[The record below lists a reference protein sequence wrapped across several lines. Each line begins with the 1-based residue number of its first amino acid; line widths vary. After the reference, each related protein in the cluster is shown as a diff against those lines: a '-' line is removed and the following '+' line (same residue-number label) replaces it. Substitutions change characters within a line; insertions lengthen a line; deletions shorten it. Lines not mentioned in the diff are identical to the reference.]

1 MPEIRNTP
9 NTSPGTG
16 TLCEGPR
23 SSGRCSPAQQ
33 RGPGRH
39 HFTARKQWSKELDIV
54 VMECY
59 YRSNPIDNGV
69 PLKGYRQRIYR
80 EWLERG
86 TFGDGTEQRICD

>member
-9 NTSPGTG
+9 YTS
-16 TLCEGPR
+16 PR

-39 HFTARKQWSKELDIV
+39 HVTARKEWSKELDIV

-59 YRSNPIDNGV
+59 YRPNPIDDNGV
-69 PLKGYRQRIYR
+69 PLKGYRQRI
-80 EWLERG
+80 
-86 TFGDGTEQRICD
+86 